1 MITLLG
7 IPFDFMGM
15 TYYRTAKDVTIGET
29 VIVETPHGTYP
40 GKVTKVRIP
49 SKEELEKKDF
59 ETLFP
64 EILRVATFADL
75 NFARN
80 AITQGEKISKSTQEL
95 ANNLN
100 LNMKVLKSY
109 LDIDEDKVLVT
120 FTSDARVDF
129 RELVRVLST
138 TYHLKIELRQIG
150 PRDQAKLVGGIG
162 PCGLPLCC
170 STFLKSFDGI
180 SIAMAKNQL
189 LSINIPK
196 LSGQCG
202 KLMCCLKFED
212 EAYGKIRPLYP
223 KIGEKFSYNNKNY
236 EVTGLNLLTDTIT
249 TYNGDNY
256 ESFTKEEYERVKKGL
271 AKSDENKSLLISDMN
286 SGVDLSGH
294 GIKDTANRIA
304 QIEKNEKR
312 YREEA
317 KDRVNNNNNRN
328 KNTNQNRNNNNNNNN
343 RNNNQKQ
350 NNSKNNNQHHHNNNN
365 NNNQNR
371 NNQPNNK
378 NNQFNNNRSFN
389 GKNNHSFNNNNR
401 KNNNHSFN
409 NNNNNKKDSGF
420 IPVSQIA
427 DKSVLD
433 FKPVKKDDQK

>member
-170 STFLKSFDGI
+170 STFLKTFDGI

-317 KDRVNNNNNRN
+317 KDRVTNNRN
-328 KNTNQNRNNNNNNNN
+328 KNTNQNRNNNNNNSN

-350 NNSKNNNQHHHNNNN
+350 NNNKNNNQHHHNNSN

-433 FKPVKKDDQK
+433 FKPIKKDDQK

>member
-317 KDRVNNNNNRN
+317 KDRVNNNNHN

-350 NNSKNNNQHHHNNNN
+350 NNNKNNNQHHHNNNN

>member
-317 KDRVNNNNNRN
+317 KDRVNNNNRN

-350 NNSKNNNQHHHNNNN
+350 NNNKNNNQHHHNNN

>member
-317 KDRVNNNNNRN
+317 KDRVNNNNRN

-350 NNSKNNNQHHHNNNN
+350 NNNKNNNQHHHNNNN
-365 NNNQNR
+365 NNTQNR

-401 KNNNHSFN
+401 KNNSHSFN
-409 NNNNNKKDSGF
+409 NNTNNKKDSGF

-433 FKPVKKDDQK
+433 FKPVKNDDQK

>member
-15 TYYRTAKDVTIGET
+15 TYYRTAKDVSVGET

-223 KIGEKFSYNNKNY
+223 KIGEEFSYNNKNY

-294 GIKDTANRIA
+294 GIKDTANRIS

-317 KDRVNNNNNRN
+317 KDRVTNNRN

-350 NNSKNNNQHHHNNNN
+350 NNNKNNNQHHHNNN

-409 NNNNNKKDSGF
+409 NNTNNKKDSGF

-433 FKPVKKDDQK
+433 FKPVKNDDQK

>member
-317 KDRVNNNNNRN
+317 KDRVNNNNRN

-350 NNSKNNNQHHHNNNN
+350 NNSRNNNQHHHNNNN

>member
-170 STFLKSFDGI
+170 STFLKTFDGI

-317 KDRVNNNNNRN
+317 KDRVTNNRN
-328 KNTNQNRNNNNNNNN
+328 KNTNQNRNNNNNNNQN

-350 NNSKNNNQHHHNNNN
+350 NNNKNNNQHHHNNNN

>member
-15 TYYRTAKDVTIGET
+15 TYYRTAKDVSVGET

-170 STFLKSFDGI
+170 STFLKTFDGI

-317 KDRVNNNNNRN
+317 KDRVTNNRN
-328 KNTNQNRNNNNNNNN
+328 KNTNQNRNNNNNNSN

-350 NNSKNNNQHHHNNNN
+350 NNNKNNNQHHHNNNN

>member
-59 ETLFP
+59 EALFP

-317 KDRVNNNNNRN
+317 KDRVNNNNRN

-350 NNSKNNNQHHHNNNN
+350 NNNKNNNQHHHNNN

-433 FKPVKKDDQK
+433 FKPVKNDDQK

>member
-1 MITLLG
+1 MTLLLG

-15 TYYRTAKDVTIGET
+15 TYYRTNKDVSVGDT

-40 GKVTKVRIP
+40 GKVVKVRIP
-49 SKEELEKKDF
+49 TKEEEEKEDF
-59 ETLFP
+59 NTLFP
-64 EILRVATFADL
+64 EILRIATFQD
-75 NFARN
+75 NSFARDSH
-80 AITQGEKISKSTQEL
+80 EKCDLISKSCQEI
-95 ANNLN
+95 ADDLN

-109 LDIDEDKVLVT
+109 LDVDGEKVLVT

-317 KDRVNNNNNRN
+317 KDRVNNNNRN

>member
-170 STFLKSFDGI
+170 STFLKTFDGI

-271 AKSDENKSLLISDMN
+271 AKSDETKSLLISDMN

-317 KDRVNNNNNRN
+317 KDRVTNNRN
-328 KNTNQNRNNNNNNNN
+328 KNTNQNRNNNNNNN

-350 NNSKNNNQHHHNNNN
+350 NNNKNNNQHHHNNNN

-409 NNNNNKKDSGF
+409 NNNNKKDSGF

>member
-317 KDRVNNNNNRN
+317 KDRVNNNNRN

-350 NNSKNNNQHHHNNNN
+350 SNNKNNNQHHHNNTN

-371 NNQPNNK
+371 SNQPNNK

-389 GKNNHSFNNNNR
+389 GKNNHSFNNNSR
-401 KNNNHSFN
+401 KNNNHSF
-409 NNNNNKKDSGF
+409 NNNKKDSGF

>member
-59 ETLFP
+59 EALFP

-317 KDRVNNNNNRN
+317 KDRVNNNNRN

-350 NNSKNNNQHHHNNNN
+350 NNNKNNNQHHHNNNN

-409 NNNNNKKDSGF
+409 NNTNNKKDSGF

>member
-15 TYYRTAKDVTIGET
+15 TYYRTAKDVSVGET

-59 ETLFP
+59 EALFP

-317 KDRVNNNNNRN
+317 KDRVNNNNRN

-350 NNSKNNNQHHHNNNN
+350 NNNKNNNQHHHNNN

>member
-15 TYYRTAKDVTIGET
+15 TYYRTAKDVSVGET

-170 STFLKSFDGI
+170 STFLKTFDGI

-317 KDRVNNNNNRN
+317 KDRVTNNRN
-328 KNTNQNRNNNNNNNN
+328 KNNNQNRNNNNNNSN

-350 NNSKNNNQHHHNNNN
+350 NNNKNNNQHHHNNNN

-371 NNQPNNK
+371 SNQPNNK
-378 NNQFNNNRSFN
+378 NNQFNSNRSFN

-409 NNNNNKKDSGF
+409 NNTNNKKDSGF

-433 FKPVKKDDQK
+433 FKPVKNDDQK

>member
-15 TYYRTAKDVTIGET
+15 TYYRTAKDVSVGET

-170 STFLKSFDGI
+170 STFLKTFDGI

-317 KDRVNNNNNRN
+317 KDRVTNNRN

-350 NNSKNNNQHHHNNNN
+350 SNNKNNNQHHHNNNN

>member
-170 STFLKSFDGI
+170 STFLKTFDGI

-317 KDRVNNNNNRN
+317 KDRVTNNRN

-350 NNSKNNNQHHHNNNN
+350 NNNKNNNQHHHNNNN

>member
-170 STFLKSFDGI
+170 STFLKTFDGI

-317 KDRVNNNNNRN
+317 KDRVTNNRN
-328 KNTNQNRNNNNNNNN
+328 KNNNQNRNNTNNNSN

-350 NNSKNNNQHHHNNNN
+350 NNNKNNNQHHHNNNN

>member
-170 STFLKSFDGI
+170 STFLKTFDGI

-317 KDRVNNNNNRN
+317 KDRVTNNRN
-328 KNTNQNRNNNNNNNN
+328 KNTNQNR
-343 RNNNQKQ
+343 
-350 NNSKNNNQHHHNNNN
+350 NNNN

>member
-317 KDRVNNNNNRN
+317 KDRVNNNSRS

-350 NNSKNNNQHHHNNNN
+350 NNNKNNNQHHHNNNN

-409 NNNNNKKDSGF
+409 NNTNNKKDSGF